1 MLGSVVFSVLL
12 FVGVNWIAGE
22 NLLMDEKNRVV
33 LEIGSDLNTQS
44 VIILVNE
51 CF

>member
-1 MLGSVVFSVLL
+1 MLGGVVFSVLL
-12 FVGVNWIAGE
+12 FVEVNWIIGE
-22 NLLMDEKNRVV
+22 NLLMGEKNRVV
-33 LEIGSDLNTQS
+33 LELGSDLNTQS